1 MANNKWIYELNKDA
15 LIFDYNV
22 FNFVSNKKLFMS
34 KIDTIKNTNQIF
46 TATDNSFY
54 EVNSISHFISL
65 LNEFNF
71 YIEEIKNVELDDNA
85 YRIYR
90 MTNGKINTLR
100 LFKNSIILNNR
111 KQGKF
116 VFFLGHSRNIGYS
129 DYLYTIKNIT
139 DNQIVK
145 KGTLNES
152 VVDKITVDLLDT
164 QKYVLEIIPKN
175 EKTDDK
181 STDFFILNEQ
191 NI

>member
-1 MANNKWIYELNKDA
+1 
-15 LIFDYNV
+15 
-22 FNFVSNKKLFMS
+22 
-34 KIDTIKNTNQIF
+34 
-46 TATDNSFY
+46 
-54 EVNSISHFISL
+54 
-65 LNEFNF
+65 
-71 YIEEIKNVELDDNA
+71 
-85 YRIYR
+85 

-116 VFFLGHSRNIGYS
+116 AFFLGHSRNIGYS

-164 QKYVLEIIPKN
+164 QKYVLEIIPKH

-181 STDFFILNEQ
+181 NTDFFILNEQ

>member
-1 MANNKWIYELNKDA
+1 MTNNKWIYELNKDA

-116 VFFLGHSRNIGYS
+116 AFFLGHSRNIGYS

-152 VVDKITVDLLDT
+152 VVDKITVDLL
-164 QKYVLEIIPKN
+164 KN
-175 EKTDDK
+175 NP
-181 STDFFILNEQ
+181 IL
-191 NI
+191 